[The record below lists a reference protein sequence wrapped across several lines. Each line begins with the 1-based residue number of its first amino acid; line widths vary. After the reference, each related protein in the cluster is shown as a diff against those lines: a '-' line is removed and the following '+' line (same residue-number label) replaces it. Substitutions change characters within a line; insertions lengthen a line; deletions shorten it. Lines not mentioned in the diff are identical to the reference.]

1 MITANETPKLEHV
14 RYQLIV
20 QIQAISQKIQE
31 YKLKL
36 SRLQEEDSFD
46 MALAKARLQVG
57 LIKQKSEKKALLRF
71 LKNHFNV

>member
-71 LKNHFNV
+71 LKNNFNV